1 MLRTIL
7 KVGLPSVLAL
17 LVASLLTTRTFH
29 VEIIIPAPPE
39 DIWSVLMDTES
50 YPDWNPTVV
59 QVDGQYEVGA
69 KLPTK
74 VLDPVG
80 KVLEMTNTVK
90 TLTPNR
96 ELRQT
101 GGVIGMITY
110 DHQWL
115 LEPVEHGTRVTQHE
129 IDRGALLWFW
139 NSDWIEPAYSRANEA
154 LSRRVAN
161 LTE

>member
-1 MLRTIL
+1 MFWTIL
-7 KVGLPSVLAL
+7 KFGLPFVVVLV
-17 LVASLLTTRTFH
+17 VASLLTTKTFH

-39 DIWSVLMDTES
+39 DVWTVLMGTES

-69 KLPTK
+69 KIPIKVKDPT
-74 VLDPVG
+74 G
-80 KVLEMTNTVK
+80 KILEMTNTVR

-101 GGVIGMITY
+101 GGTLGIITY
-110 DHQWL
+110 DHRWL
-115 LEPVEHGTRVTQHE
+115 LELIDRGTKVIQHE
-129 IDRGALLWFW
+129 VDRGALLWFW
-139 NSDWIEPAYSRANEA
+139 KSDWIEPAYSRANEA
-154 LSRRVAN
+154 LARRVAN